1 MTHSSNR
8 QGPHRST
15 FLTSLMALL
24 LATLLTGCEWE
35 LFDKNADE
43 DDDNEE
49 EMEPIDRASQVTG
62 LEIGVSDLAMSLPV
76 YRDGLDMR
84 IVDDETTDNS
94 RRITLESPGS
104 PLEATLTLIEFTD
117 GVGRNLQDNPG
128 KIVFYTPDAEA
139 LANQFATAGGRV
151 TLPPTEQP
159 GFGVVGFGRDPD
171 NNLIEIA
178 QNDEVPLIMLTAVG
192 IGASNLDEARDF
204 YRDQVGL
211 SEQAFIPTGSYD
223 EYIMGAPEGVRSMSL
238 VLMHWT
244 DDVERRYE
252 GNETSV
258 RLISEDP
265 DEVTDRTYSEEDEQ
279 TQDLDGNRLIIDDEP
294 ADLSVPESD
303 D

>member
-49 EMEPIDRASQVTG
+49 EMEPIDSASQVTG

-159 GFGVVGFGRDPD
+159 GFGAVSYTHLTLPTNR
-171 NNLIEIA
+171 
-178 QNDEVPLIMLTAVG
+178 EV
-192 IGASNLDEARDF
+192 
-204 YRDQVGL
+204 
-211 SEQAFIPTGSYD
+211 
-223 EYIMGAPEGVRSMSL
+223 
-238 VLMHWT
+238 
-244 DDVERRYE
+244 
-252 GNETSV
+252 
-258 RLISEDP
+258 
-265 DEVTDRTYSEEDEQ
+265 
-279 TQDLDGNRLIIDDEP
+279 
-294 ADLSVPESD
+294 
-303 D
+303 